1 LSGAGQ
7 FLLID
12 LQPKGGPLITHG
24 MFAIANVW
32 SLCLVLPVLNI
43 LAETSAN
50 VVPKGAILPNGRSI
64 EPKGKRLWLLT
75 FPFALTVYPDGK
87 RARVIQL
94 SAENLR

>member
-50 VVPKGAILPNGRSI
+50 VVPKGVIL
-64 EPKGKRLWLLT
+64 PKGKRLWLLT
-75 FPFALTVYPDGK
+75 FPFALAVRPDGK